1 MCNTDPVP
9 QPKEEEVNAEL
20 SKLNAQITTWD
31 KRLTEIKSAI
41 EKANTIRDNGTVSQS
56 WECVSAIAAMVSGS
70 GCFFGRVS
78 DCTLNA
84 GTGRNESKSIIEQLK
99 AVRVRIKAAS
109 AGHSL
114 LRGSIC
120 CEGCMCQ
127 LPVLRE
133 AGAALM
139 RSRHACVCGWLMRFG
154 SDVQNGRTCSSSC
167 AK

>member
-41 EKANTIRDNGTVSQS
+41 EKANAIRDGGTVSQS
-56 WECVSAIAAMVSGS
+56 WECGSAIAAMMSGS
-70 GCFFGRVS
+70 GFFFARVS
-78 DCTLNA
+78 DYTLNV
-84 GTGRNESKSIIEQLK
+84 GTGRQESKSIIEQLK

-114 LRGSIC
+114 L
-120 CEGCMCQ
+120 
-127 LPVLRE
+127 
-133 AGAALM
+133 
-139 RSRHACVCGWLMRFG
+139 
-154 SDVQNGRTCSSSC
+154 
-167 AK
+167 